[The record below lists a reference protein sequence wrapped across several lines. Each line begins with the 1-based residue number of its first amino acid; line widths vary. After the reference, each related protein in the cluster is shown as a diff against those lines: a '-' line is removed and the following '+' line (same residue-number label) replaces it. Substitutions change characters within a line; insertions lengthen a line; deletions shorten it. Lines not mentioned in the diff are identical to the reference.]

1 MFVDLLSSRAIQFG
15 LAFFLVVVCSSLLY
29 SWHVQRTTEL
39 ERTRSNETLQPIAP
53 PNATPTED
61 ISPVD
66 FGEAGTPLEAD
77 TDRFPPIA
85 PPNGTPTEDVVLMDL
100 SDAFEPD
107 DFVSEMPPGED
118 VLLSPFGF
126 GPYPEIP
133 SDYPFTPIWAV
144 DETAHESSQAN
155 YGSTGIR
162 NFELLSRVLIQLWD
176 QGHRGLVGGSIDK
189 NGNVMPV
196 YRNVAYVT
204 YNYTEKSDGSLERYI
219 SNVSGAPGL
228 NITPEMLLSGDIP
241 GVTLIDKD
249 DATINAYDFLSLDP

>member
-29 SWHVQRTTEL
+29 SWHVQRTTEVEL
-39 ERTRSNETLQPIAP
+39 TRSNETLQPIEH
-53 PNATPTED
+53 PNGTPTVD

-77 TDRFPPIA
+77 TEQPPIEH
-85 PPNGTPTEDVVLMDL
+85 PNGTPNEDVVPMDL
-100 SDAFEPD
+100 SDAFLPD
-107 DFVSEMPPGED
+107 DFVSEMEPAQD

-144 DETAHESSQAN
+144 SDTEHESSQAN

-189 NGNVMPV
+189 NGNVMPA

-204 YNYTEKSDGSLERYI
+204 YNYTEKSDGSLEHYI

-228 NITPEMLLSGDIP
+228 NITPEMLQSGDIP
-241 GVTLIDKD
+241 GVTLIDKE